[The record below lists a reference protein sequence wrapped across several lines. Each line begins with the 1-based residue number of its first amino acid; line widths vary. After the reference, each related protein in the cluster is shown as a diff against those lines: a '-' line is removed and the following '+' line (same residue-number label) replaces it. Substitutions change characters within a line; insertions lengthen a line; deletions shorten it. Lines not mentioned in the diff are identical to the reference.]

1 MVYKNW
7 ESLERDVVSKVREA
21 TRDCTKWTLNRLE
34 ENLARFYESPEP
46 DVYERTHH
54 LEHSGKE
61 ASFSNIA
68 NGAMGTVIIDQ
79 RPFYTTGTYDTMMVF
94 ENAETGYAPS
104 NMLGNPLFWEDTMRD
119 LETNFIPTSFGRFFI
134 KK

>member
-7 ESLERDVVSKVREA
+7 DSLERDIVSKVREA
-21 TRDCTKWTLNRLE
+21 TMDCTKWTLNRLE

-46 DVYERTHH
+46 TVYERTHH

-94 ENAETGYAPS
+94 ENAETGYKPS

-119 LETNFIPTSFGRFFI
+119 LETNFMPTSFGRFFI